1 MFYKVIAGG
10 KAYYS
15 KDIIKQYYHCGD
27 DLQPKIMNG
36 TLTADVILDRI
47 VYAPASAKEAANM
60 DKIYSPVVQDLDK
73 LIKEFVKIGSGAN
86 NLTCVGFDPKEPS
99 YEYGSFSFIK
109 FTAVASKSKYRD
121 QPHLP
126 VLEVCGTK
134 YVALG
139 CVKRGETYYIG

>member
-1 MFYKVIAGG
+1 MFYKVVVGG

-27 DLQPKIMNG
+27 DLQPKIING
-36 TLTADVILDRI
+36 TLTSGVILDRI
-47 VYAPASAKEAANM
+47 VYAPASAKDIEYIEKM
-60 DKIYSPVVQDLDK
+60 YSPVVQDIDN
-73 LIKEFVKIGSGAN
+73 LIKDFVKIGKGAN
-86 NLTCVGFDPKEPS
+86 NLTCIAYNTNEPVFT
-99 YEYGSFSFIK
+99 YKTLTFVK

-139 CVKRGETYYIG
+139 CIKRGETYYIG

>member
-27 DLQPKIMNG
+27 DLQPRIMNG

-47 VYAPASAKEAANM
+47 VYAPYSAKEASDM
-60 DKIYSPVVQDLDK
+60 DKIYSPVVQDLDAV
-73 LIKEFVKIGSGAN
+73 VKGFERIGKGAN
-86 NLTCVGFDPKEPS
+86 NLTCVGYDPKEPS
-99 YEYGSFSFIK
+99 YEYGVFTFIK

-121 QPHLP
+121 QSHLP
-126 VLEVCGTK
+126 IMEVCGTK

-139 CVKRGETYYIG
+139 CIKRGEAYYIG

>member
-1 MFYKVIAGG
+1 MFYKVITGDT
-10 KAYYS
+10 AYYS

-27 DLQPKIMNG
+27 DLQPRIMSG
-36 TLTADVILDRI
+36 TLIAGIILDRI
-47 VYAPASAKEAANM
+47 VYAPVSAKEAESM

-73 LIKEFVKIGSGAN
+73 LIKEFVKIGNGAN
-86 NLTCVGFDPKEPS
+86 NLTRIGFDPKEPS

-139 CVKRGETYYIG
+139 CIKRGEIYYIG

>member
-27 DLQPKIMNG
+27 DLQLKVMNG
-36 TLTADVILDRI
+36 ILTANVILDRV
-47 VYAPASAKEAANM
+47 VYAPISTKEASIM

-73 LIKEFVKIGSGAN
+73 LIKEFIKIGNGAN

-99 YEYGSFSFIK
+99 YVYGQFTFIK

-139 CVKRGETYYIG
+139 CIKRGEVYYIG